1 MRACPV
7 NAIRPNFDVSDETVL
22 ERLAEY
28 AKALC
33 DAKNH
38 AHIVLLDQAYAS
50 LDPTALDHLCA
61 EKMELPEA
69 LQAAAK
75 HAAAL
80 GFGTPEA
87 EIVSI

>member
-1 MRACPV
+1 MILIELHREG
-7 NAIRPNFDVSDETVL
+7 S
-22 ERLAEY
+22 
-28 AKALC
+28 
-33 DAKNH
+33 
-38 AHIVLLDQAYAS
+38 
-50 LDPTALDHLCA
+50 A

-80 GFGTPEA
+80 GFGTPDA